1 MYRIIQNSLS
11 RWPHRVDLLQS
22 PIPTP
27 HTGSENKERRFF
39 HVKFEHVLGVG
50 WRSMQREF
58 PDAGSGRVKH
68 VANQRL
74 GALNWDVPQVERE
87 SRTADMSETWEDH
100 LRRTFRAMIT
110 ARTLESKLASLYK
123 AGKIV
128 GGVYIGPGQEAVSA
142 SIGSCLTWN
151 RDIFGALIRDQGGRT
166 AFGEPI
172 LDATRSYLGSV
183 KGPSKGRDG
192 NIHRGHPAQGL
203 PAMISHLGAMVSVV
217 AGMLLARRLQG
228 RLDGI
233 VGAVS
238 VGDGASSTG
247 SFHEGIN
254 LAAVEN
260 LPLVVV
266 LTDNQFAYST
276 PTDRQFRCRS
286 LVDRAIGYGIPGH
299 EVDGTDLLASLEVIS
314 KAVNEARQG
323 GGPQLVVANL
333 LRLSGH
339 GEHDDASY
347 VPDEIR
353 KSALGRDCMEVAEHQ
368 LLQAGFLTEAELKSW
383 KTEAAEEVQ
392 GAVALSQQE
401 PAPDPYADD
410 WAVYASPE
418 LAGDS

>member
-1 MYRIIQNSLS
+1 
-11 RWPHRVDLLQS
+11 
-22 PIPTP
+22 
-27 HTGSENKERRFF
+27 
-39 HVKFEHVLGVG
+39 
-50 WRSMQREF
+50 MQREF
-58 PDAGSGRVKH
+58 RDASSGPVKH
-68 VANQRL
+68 VANRL
-74 GALNWDVPQVERE
+74 LQALNQDVPQVERE
-87 SRTADMSETWEDH
+87 SKSTDMSETWEDH
-100 LRRTFRAMIT
+100 LRRTFRSMIT

-254 LAAVEN
+254 LAAVER

-266 LTDNQFAYST
+266 LTNNQFAYST

-286 LVDRAIGYGIPGH
+286 LVDRAIGYGIPGY

-314 KAVNEARQG
+314 KAVTEARQG

-339 GEHDDASY
+339 GEHDDGSY
-347 VPDEIR
+347 VPDEI
-353 KSALGRDCMEVAEHQ
+353 KNSALGRDCMEVAEHQ
-368 LLQAGFLTEAELKSW
+368 LLQAGFVTEAELESW
-383 KTEAAEEVQ
+383 KNEAAEQVQ
-392 GAVALSQQE
+392 AAVAQAQQE
-401 PAPDPYADD
+401 PSPDPYADD
-410 WAVYASPE
+410 WSVYASPE
-418 LAGDS
+418 LAEDC